1 MVHAVRLQPGVHELA
16 LHVLG
21 ELTERLA
28 TPEGDAFGFDQ
39 LAQLGDQLTQEATSV
54 DVGDMP
60 ANFCGQILWLSAMLS
75 DEDVEGIGFLD
86 RRDGLALVV
95 LDKLE
100 LEDGGLVELADK
112 RGDGFF
118 PCQPRSARAPLAHDY
133 LEGGGS
139 EWPDDDGLD
148 NAVFCDARGEFFE
161 RILAEGT
168 NRLADC
174 VIPSFTNPN
183 NMSIVTGTP
192 PNVHGIAANFFHD
205 RDSGEDVMTNTPKF
219 LWVDT
224 IFKAV
229 FDAGGK
235 VAVVTAKDKLTPLL
249 RHGLDFSTGRAICFS
264 SEKSDQAT
272 KADNGIERA
281 NRYVGLP
288 VPEVYSADLSEFI
301 FAAGVKLIEE
311 ERADLMYLS
320 TTDYVQHK
328 NAPGSGGAND
338 FYAMMDGYFHKLD
351 ALGAVLVL
359 TADHGMNAKHNDAGD
374 PDAIYLQDF
383 IDEWD
388 LGGQNG
394 DGTARVVL
402 TITDPYVVHHGAL
415 GSFCTIY
422 LSDGADADNIA
433 GRLRDLDGI
442 LTVYGNAEGCKE
454 FELPPERMGDL
465 IVISEKHKVL
475 GSSVEHHDL
484 SGLDVPLR
492 SHGGVTEQRVP
503 LILNRPTPDL
513 PAARRLRNFDAFDVA
528 LNYAR

>member
-1 MVHAVRLQPGVHELA
+1 M
-16 LHVLG
+16 
-21 ELTERLA
+21 TD
-28 TPEGDAFGFDQ
+28 TPETVTVNGRDYAWPKQPVVVVCIDGSEPDYIERAVADGAMPF
-39 LAQLGDQLTQEATSV
+39 LSEALKT
-54 DVGDMP
+54 G
-60 ANFCGQILWLSAMLS
+60 S
-75 DEDVEGIGFLD
+75 DL
-86 RRDGLALVV
+86 
-95 LDKLE
+95 
-100 LEDGGLVELADK
+100 
-112 RGDGFF
+112 RGD
-118 PCQPRSARAPLAHDY
+118 
-133 LEGGGS
+133 
-139 EWPDDDGLD
+139 
-148 NAVFCDARGEFFE
+148 
-161 RILAEGT
+161 
-168 NRLADC
+168 C
-174 VIPSFTNPN
+174 VVPSFTNPN
-183 NMSIVTGTP
+183 NISIVTGVP
-192 PNVHGIAANFFHD
+192 PSVHGIGANFFFD
-205 RDSGEDVMTNTPKF
+205 RDSGEDVMMGNPKF
-219 LWVDT
+219 MRAGT
-224 IFKAV
+224 IYKA
-229 FDAGGK
+229 FFGAGAK

-272 KADNGIERA
+272 KADNGIEHA

-359 TADHGMNAKHNDAGD
+359 TADHGMNAKHTAEGD
-374 PDAIYLQDF
+374 PDVIYLQDVL
-383 IDEWD
+383 DGWRNE
-388 LGGQNG
+388 GAAE
-394 DGTARVVL
+394 GTARVVL

-422 LSDGADADNIA
+422 LSDGADADDIA

-513 PAARRLRNFDAFDVA
+513 DPGRRLRNFDAFDLG
-528 LNYAR
+528 LNFAR

>member
-1 MVHAVRLQPGVHELA
+1 M
-16 LHVLG
+16 
-21 ELTERLA
+21 TD
-28 TPEGDAFGFDQ
+28 TPETVTVNGRDYAWPKQPVVVVCIDGSEPDYIERAVADGAMPF
-39 LAQLGDQLTQEATSV
+39 LSEALKT
-54 DVGDMP
+54 G
-60 ANFCGQILWLSAMLS
+60 S
-75 DEDVEGIGFLD
+75 DL
-86 RRDGLALVV
+86 
-95 LDKLE
+95 
-100 LEDGGLVELADK
+100 
-112 RGDGFF
+112 RGD
-118 PCQPRSARAPLAHDY
+118 
-133 LEGGGS
+133 
-139 EWPDDDGLD
+139 
-148 NAVFCDARGEFFE
+148 
-161 RILAEGT
+161 
-168 NRLADC
+168 C
-174 VIPSFTNPN
+174 VVPSFTNPN
-183 NMSIVTGTP
+183 NISIVTGVP
-192 PNVHGIAANFFHD
+192 PSVHGIGANFFFD
-205 RDSGEDVMTNTPKF
+205 RDSGEDVMMGNPKF
-219 LWVDT
+219 MRAGT
-224 IFKAV
+224 IYKAF
-229 FDAGGK
+229 FDAGAK
-235 VAVVTAKDKLTPLL
+235 VAIVTAKDKLTPLL

-281 NRYVGLP
+281 DRYVGLP

-359 TADHGMNAKHNDAGD
+359 TADHGMNAKHTAEGD
-374 PDAIYLQDF
+374 PDVIYLQDV
-383 IDEWD
+383 
-388 LGGQNG
+388 L
-394 DGTARVVL
+394 DGWRNEGTAEGAARVVL

-422 LSDGADADNIA
+422 LSDGADADDIA
-433 GRLRDLDGI
+433 SRLRDLDGI

-513 PAARRLRNFDAFDVA
+513 DPGRRLRNFDAFDLG
-528 LNYAR
+528 LNFAR

>member
-1 MVHAVRLQPGVHELA
+1 MPFLSEA
-16 LHVLG
+16 LKTG
-21 ELTERLA
+21 
-28 TPEGDAFGFDQ
+28 
-39 LAQLGDQLTQEATSV
+39 
-54 DVGDMP
+54 
-60 ANFCGQILWLSAMLS
+60 S
-75 DEDVEGIGFLD
+75 DL
-86 RRDGLALVV
+86 
-95 LDKLE
+95 
-100 LEDGGLVELADK
+100 
-112 RGDGFF
+112 RGD
-118 PCQPRSARAPLAHDY
+118 
-133 LEGGGS
+133 
-139 EWPDDDGLD
+139 
-148 NAVFCDARGEFFE
+148 
-161 RILAEGT
+161 
-168 NRLADC
+168 C
-174 VIPSFTNPN
+174 VVPSFTNPN
-183 NMSIVTGTP
+183 NISIVTGVP
-192 PNVHGIAANFFHD
+192 PSVHGIGANFFFD
-205 RDSGEDVMTNTPKF
+205 RDSGEDVMMGNPKF
-219 LWVDT
+219 MRAGT
-224 IFKAV
+224 IYKAF
-229 FDAGGK
+229 FDAGAK

-351 ALGAVLVL
+351 ALGTVLVL
-359 TADHGMNAKHNDAGD
+359 TADHGMNAKHTAEGD
-374 PDAIYLQDF
+374 PDVIYLQDVL
-383 IDEWD
+383 DGWRNE
-388 LGGQNG
+388 GAAE
-394 DGTARVVL
+394 GTARVVL

-422 LSDGADADNIA
+422 LSDGADADDIA

-513 PAARRLRNFDAFDVA
+513 DPGRRLRNFDAFDLG
-528 LNYAR
+528 LNFAR

>member
-1 MVHAVRLQPGVHELA
+1 MTDTSETVTVNGRDYAWPKQPVVVVCIDGSEPDYIERAVADGAMPFLSEA
-16 LHVLG
+16 LKTG
-21 ELTERLA
+21 
-28 TPEGDAFGFDQ
+28 
-39 LAQLGDQLTQEATSV
+39 
-54 DVGDMP
+54 
-60 ANFCGQILWLSAMLS
+60 S
-75 DEDVEGIGFLD
+75 DL
-86 RRDGLALVV
+86 
-95 LDKLE
+95 
-100 LEDGGLVELADK
+100 
-112 RGDGFF
+112 RGD
-118 PCQPRSARAPLAHDY
+118 
-133 LEGGGS
+133 
-139 EWPDDDGLD
+139 
-148 NAVFCDARGEFFE
+148 
-161 RILAEGT
+161 
-168 NRLADC
+168 C
-174 VIPSFTNPN
+174 VVPSFTNPN
-183 NMSIVTGTP
+183 NISIVTGVP
-192 PNVHGIAANFFHD
+192 PAVHGIGANFFFD
-205 RDSGEDVMTNTPKF
+205 RDSGEDVMMGNPKF
-219 LWVDT
+219 MRAGT
-224 IFKAV
+224 IYKAF
-229 FDAGGK
+229 FDAGAK
-235 VAVVTAKDKLTPLL
+235 VAIVTAKDKLTPLL

-359 TADHGMNAKHNDAGD
+359 TADHGMNAKHTAEGD
-374 PDAIYLQDF
+374 PDVIYLQDVL
-383 IDEWD
+383 DGWRNE
-388 LGGQNG
+388 GAAE
-394 DGTARVVL
+394 GTARVVL

-422 LSDGADADNIA
+422 LSDGADADDIA

-513 PAARRLRNFDAFDVA
+513 DPGRRLRNFDAFDLG
-528 LNYAR
+528 LNFAR

>member
-1 MVHAVRLQPGVHELA
+1 MID
-16 LHVLG
+16 
-21 ELTERLA
+21 
-28 TPEGDAFGFDQ
+28 TPETVTVNSREYAWPKQPVVVVCIDGSEPDYIERAVADGAMPF
-39 LAQLGDQLTQEATSV
+39 LSEALKT
-54 DVGDMP
+54 G
-60 ANFCGQILWLSAMLS
+60 S
-75 DEDVEGIGFLD
+75 DL
-86 RRDGLALVV
+86 
-95 LDKLE
+95 
-100 LEDGGLVELADK
+100 
-112 RGDGFF
+112 RGD
-118 PCQPRSARAPLAHDY
+118 
-133 LEGGGS
+133 
-139 EWPDDDGLD
+139 
-148 NAVFCDARGEFFE
+148 
-161 RILAEGT
+161 
-168 NRLADC
+168 C
-174 VIPSFTNPN
+174 VVPSFTNPN
-183 NMSIVTGTP
+183 NISIVTGVP
-192 PNVHGIAANFFHD
+192 PSVHGIGANFFFD
-205 RDSGEDVMTNTPKF
+205 RDSGEDVMMGNPKF
-219 LWVDT
+219 MRAGT
-224 IFKAV
+224 IYKAF
-229 FDAGGK
+229 FDAGAK

-272 KADNGIERA
+272 VADNGIERA

-328 NAPGSGGAND
+328 NAPGSDGAND

-359 TADHGMNAKHNDAGD
+359 TADHGMNAKHTAEGD
-374 PDAIYLQDF
+374 PDVIYLQDVL
-383 IDEWD
+383 DGWRNE
-388 LGGQNG
+388 GTTE
-394 DGTARVVL
+394 GTARVVL

-422 LSDGADADNIA
+422 LSDGADADDIA

-513 PAARRLRNFDAFDVA
+513 DPGRRLRNFDAFDLG
-528 LNYAR
+528 LNFAR

>member
-1 MVHAVRLQPGVHELA
+1 M
-16 LHVLG
+16 
-21 ELTERLA
+21 TD
-28 TPEGDAFGFDQ
+28 TPETVTVNGRDYAWPKQPVVVVCIDGSEPDYIER
-39 LAQLGDQLTQEATSV
+39 AVADGA
-54 DVGDMP
+54 MP
-60 ANFCGQILWLSAMLS
+60 FLSETLKTGS
-75 DEDVEGIGFLD
+75 DL
-86 RRDGLALVV
+86 
-95 LDKLE
+95 
-100 LEDGGLVELADK
+100 
-112 RGDGFF
+112 RGD
-118 PCQPRSARAPLAHDY
+118 
-133 LEGGGS
+133 
-139 EWPDDDGLD
+139 
-148 NAVFCDARGEFFE
+148 
-161 RILAEGT
+161 
-168 NRLADC
+168 C
-174 VIPSFTNPN
+174 VVPSFTNPN
-183 NMSIVTGTP
+183 NISIVTGVP
-192 PNVHGIAANFFHD
+192 PSVHGIGANFFFD
-205 RDSGEDVMTNTPKF
+205 RDSGEDVMMGNPKF
-219 LWVDT
+219 MRAGT
-224 IFKAV
+224 IYKAF
-229 FDAGGK
+229 FDAGAK
-235 VAVVTAKDKLTPLL
+235 VAIVTAKDKLTPLL

-272 KADNGIERA
+272 VADNGIERA

-351 ALGAVLVL
+351 ALGVVLVL
-359 TADHGMNAKHNDAGD
+359 TADHGMNAKHTAEGD
-374 PDAIYLQDF
+374 PDVIYLQDVL
-383 IDEWD
+383 DGWRNE
-388 LGGQNG
+388 GTTE
-394 DGTARVVL
+394 GTARVVL

-422 LSDGADADNIA
+422 LSDGADADDIA
-433 GRLRDLDGI
+433 SRLRDLDGI
-442 LTVYGNAEGCKE
+442 LTVYSNAEGCKE

-513 PAARRLRNFDAFDVA
+513 DPGRRLRNFDAFDLG
-528 LNYAR
+528 LNFAR

>member
-1 MVHAVRLQPGVHELA
+1 M
-16 LHVLG
+16 
-21 ELTERLA
+21 TD
-28 TPEGDAFGFDQ
+28 TPETVTVNGRDYAWPGQPVVVVCIDGSEPDYIEQAVADGAMPF
-39 LAQLGDQLTQEATSV
+39 LSEALKT
-54 DVGDMP
+54 G
-60 ANFCGQILWLSAMLS
+60 S
-75 DEDVEGIGFLD
+75 DL
-86 RRDGLALVV
+86 
-95 LDKLE
+95 
-100 LEDGGLVELADK
+100 
-112 RGDGFF
+112 RGD
-118 PCQPRSARAPLAHDY
+118 
-133 LEGGGS
+133 
-139 EWPDDDGLD
+139 
-148 NAVFCDARGEFFE
+148 
-161 RILAEGT
+161 
-168 NRLADC
+168 C
-174 VIPSFTNPN
+174 VVPSFTNPN
-183 NMSIVTGTP
+183 NISIVTGVP
-192 PNVHGIAANFFHD
+192 PAVHGIGANFFFD
-205 RDSGEDVMTNTPKF
+205 RDSGEDVMMGNPKF
-219 LWVDT
+219 MRAGT
-224 IFKAV
+224 IYKAF
-229 FDAGGK
+229 FDAGAK
-235 VAVVTAKDKLTPLL
+235 VAVVTAKDKLTLLL

-359 TADHGMNAKHNDAGD
+359 TADHGMNAKHTAEGD
-374 PDAIYLQDF
+374 PDVIYLQDVL
-383 IDEWD
+383 DGWRNE
-388 LGGQNG
+388 GAAE
-394 DGTARVVL
+394 GTARVVL

-422 LSDGADADNIA
+422 LSDGADADDIA

-513 PAARRLRNFDAFDVA
+513 DPGRRLRNFDAFDLG
-528 LNYAR
+528 LNFAR

>member
-1 MVHAVRLQPGVHELA
+1 M
-16 LHVLG
+16 
-21 ELTERLA
+21 TD
-28 TPEGDAFGFDQ
+28 TPETVTVNGRDYAWPKQPVVVVCIDGSEPDYIERAVADGAMPF
-39 LAQLGDQLTQEATSV
+39 LSEALKT
-54 DVGDMP
+54 G
-60 ANFCGQILWLSAMLS
+60 S
-75 DEDVEGIGFLD
+75 DL
-86 RRDGLALVV
+86 
-95 LDKLE
+95 
-100 LEDGGLVELADK
+100 
-112 RGDGFF
+112 RGD
-118 PCQPRSARAPLAHDY
+118 
-133 LEGGGS
+133 
-139 EWPDDDGLD
+139 
-148 NAVFCDARGEFFE
+148 
-161 RILAEGT
+161 
-168 NRLADC
+168 C
-174 VIPSFTNPN
+174 VVPSFTNPN
-183 NMSIVTGTP
+183 NISIVTGVP
-192 PNVHGIAANFFHD
+192 PSVHGIGANFFFD
-205 RDSGEDVMTNTPKF
+205 RDSGEDVMMGNPKF
-219 LWVDT
+219 MRAGT
-224 IFKAV
+224 IYKAF
-229 FDAGGK
+229 FDAGAK
-235 VAVVTAKDKLTPLL
+235 VAIVTAKDKLTPLL

-272 KADNGIERA
+272 VADNGIERA

-351 ALGAVLVL
+351 ALGVVLVL
-359 TADHGMNAKHNDAGD
+359 TADHGMNAKHTAEGD
-374 PDAIYLQDF
+374 PDVIYLQDVL
-383 IDEWD
+383 DGWRNE
-388 LGGQNG
+388 GTTE
-394 DGTARVVL
+394 GTARVVL

-422 LSDGADADNIA
+422 LSDGADADDIA
-433 GRLRDLDGI
+433 SRLRDLDGI

-465 IVISEKHKVL
+465 IVNSEKHKVL

-513 PAARRLRNFDAFDVA
+513 DPGRRLRNFDAFDLG
-528 LNYAR
+528 LNFAR

>member
-1 MVHAVRLQPGVHELA
+1 M
-16 LHVLG
+16 
-21 ELTERLA
+21 TD
-28 TPEGDAFGFDQ
+28 TPETVTVNGRDYAWPKQPAVVVCIDGSEPDYIERAVADGAMPF
-39 LAQLGDQLTQEATSV
+39 LSEALKT
-54 DVGDMP
+54 G
-60 ANFCGQILWLSAMLS
+60 S
-75 DEDVEGIGFLD
+75 DL
-86 RRDGLALVV
+86 
-95 LDKLE
+95 
-100 LEDGGLVELADK
+100 
-112 RGDGFF
+112 RGD
-118 PCQPRSARAPLAHDY
+118 
-133 LEGGGS
+133 
-139 EWPDDDGLD
+139 
-148 NAVFCDARGEFFE
+148 
-161 RILAEGT
+161 
-168 NRLADC
+168 C
-174 VIPSFTNPN
+174 VVPSFTNPN
-183 NMSIVTGTP
+183 NISIVTGVP
-192 PNVHGIAANFFHD
+192 PSVHGIGANFFFD
-205 RDSGEDVMTNTPKF
+205 RDSGEDVMMGNPKF
-219 LWVDT
+219 MRAGT
-224 IFKAV
+224 IYKAF
-229 FDAGGK
+229 FDAGAK

-359 TADHGMNAKHNDAGD
+359 TADHGMNAKHTAEGD
-374 PDAIYLQDF
+374 PDVIYLQDVL
-383 IDEWD
+383 DGWRNE
-388 LGGQNG
+388 GAAE
-394 DGTARVVL
+394 GTARVVL

-422 LSDGADADNIA
+422 LSDGADADDIA

-513 PAARRLRNFDAFDVA
+513 DPGRRLRNFDAFDLG
-528 LNYAR
+528 LNFAR

>member
-1 MVHAVRLQPGVHELA
+1 M
-16 LHVLG
+16 
-21 ELTERLA
+21 TD
-28 TPEGDAFGFDQ
+28 TPETVTVNGRDYAWPKQPVVVVCIDGSEPDYIERAVADGAMPF
-39 LAQLGDQLTQEATSV
+39 LSEALKT
-54 DVGDMP
+54 G
-60 ANFCGQILWLSAMLS
+60 S
-75 DEDVEGIGFLD
+75 DL
-86 RRDGLALVV
+86 
-95 LDKLE
+95 
-100 LEDGGLVELADK
+100 
-112 RGDGFF
+112 RGD
-118 PCQPRSARAPLAHDY
+118 
-133 LEGGGS
+133 
-139 EWPDDDGLD
+139 
-148 NAVFCDARGEFFE
+148 
-161 RILAEGT
+161 
-168 NRLADC
+168 C
-174 VIPSFTNPN
+174 VVPSFTNPN
-183 NMSIVTGTP
+183 NISIVTGVP
-192 PNVHGIAANFFHD
+192 PSVHGIGANFFFD
-205 RDSGEDVMTNTPKF
+205 RDSGEDVMMGNPKF
-219 LWVDT
+219 MRAGT
-224 IFKAV
+224 IYKAF
-229 FDAGGK
+229 FDAGAK

-359 TADHGMNAKHNDAGD
+359 TADHGMNAKHTAEGD
-374 PDAIYLQDF
+374 PDVIFLQDVL
-383 IDEWD
+383 DGWRNE
-388 LGGQNG
+388 GAAE
-394 DGTARVVL
+394 GTARVVL

-422 LSDGADADNIA
+422 LSDGADADDIA

-513 PAARRLRNFDAFDVA
+513 DPGRRLRNFDAFDLG
-528 LNYAR
+528 LNFAR

>member
-1 MVHAVRLQPGVHELA
+1 M
-16 LHVLG
+16 
-21 ELTERLA
+21 TD
-28 TPEGDAFGFDQ
+28 TPETVTVNGRDYAWPGEPVVVVCIDGSEPDYIERAVADGAMPF
-39 LAQLGDQLTQEATSV
+39 LSEALKT
-54 DVGDMP
+54 G
-60 ANFCGQILWLSAMLS
+60 S
-75 DEDVEGIGFLD
+75 DL
-86 RRDGLALVV
+86 
-95 LDKLE
+95 
-100 LEDGGLVELADK
+100 
-112 RGDGFF
+112 RGD
-118 PCQPRSARAPLAHDY
+118 
-133 LEGGGS
+133 
-139 EWPDDDGLD
+139 
-148 NAVFCDARGEFFE
+148 
-161 RILAEGT
+161 
-168 NRLADC
+168 C
-174 VIPSFTNPN
+174 VVPSFTNPN
-183 NMSIVTGTP
+183 NISIVTGVP
-192 PNVHGIAANFFHD
+192 PSVHGIGANFFFD
-205 RDSGEDVMTNTPKF
+205 RDSGEDVMMGNPKF
-219 LWVDT
+219 MRAGT
-224 IFKAV
+224 IYKAF
-229 FDAGGK
+229 FDAGAK

-359 TADHGMNAKHNDAGD
+359 TADHGMNAKHTAEGD
-374 PDAIYLQDF
+374 PDVIYLQDV
-383 IDEWD
+383 
-388 LGGQNG
+388 L
-394 DGTARVVL
+394 DGWRNEGTAEGAARVVL

-422 LSDGADADNIA
+422 LSDGADADDIA

-513 PAARRLRNFDAFDVA
+513 DPGRRLRNFDAFDLG
-528 LNYAR
+528 LNFAR

>member
-1 MVHAVRLQPGVHELA
+1 M
-16 LHVLG
+16 
-21 ELTERLA
+21 TD
-28 TPEGDAFGFDQ
+28 TPETVTVNG
-39 LAQLGDQLTQEATSV
+39 
-54 DVGDMP
+54 
-60 ANFCGQILWLSAMLS
+60 
-75 DEDVEGIGFLD
+75 
-86 RRDGLALVV
+86 RDYAWPKQPVV
-95 LDKLE
+95 LVCI
-100 LEDGGLVELADK
+100 DGSEPDYIERAVADGAMPFLSEALK
-112 RGDGFF
+112 TGSDLRGD
-118 PCQPRSARAPLAHDY
+118 
-133 LEGGGS
+133 
-139 EWPDDDGLD
+139 
-148 NAVFCDARGEFFE
+148 
-161 RILAEGT
+161 
-168 NRLADC
+168 C
-174 VIPSFTNPN
+174 VVPSFTNPN
-183 NMSIVTGTP
+183 NISIVTGVP
-192 PNVHGIAANFFHD
+192 PSVHGIGANFFFD
-205 RDSGEDVMTNTPKF
+205 RDSGEDVMMGNPKF
-219 LWVDT
+219 MRVGT
-224 IFKAV
+224 IYKAF
-229 FDAGGK
+229 FDAGAK
-235 VAVVTAKDKLTPLL
+235 VAIVTAKDKLTPLL

-359 TADHGMNAKHNDAGD
+359 TADHGMNAKHTAEGD
-374 PDAIYLQDF
+374 PDVIYLQDVL
-383 IDEWD
+383 DGWRNE
-388 LGGQNG
+388 GAAE
-394 DGTARVVL
+394 GTARVVL

-422 LSDGADADNIA
+422 LSDGADADDIA

-513 PAARRLRNFDAFDVA
+513 DPGRRLRNFDAFDLG
-528 LNYAR
+528 LNFAR

>member
-1 MVHAVRLQPGVHELA
+1 M
-16 LHVLG
+16 
-21 ELTERLA
+21 TD
-28 TPEGDAFGFDQ
+28 TPETVTVNGRDYAWPKQPVVVVCIDGSEPDYIER
-39 LAQLGDQLTQEATSV
+39 AVADGA
-54 DVGDMP
+54 MP
-60 ANFCGQILWLSAMLS
+60 FLSEVLKTGS
-75 DEDVEGIGFLD
+75 DL
-86 RRDGLALVV
+86 
-95 LDKLE
+95 
-100 LEDGGLVELADK
+100 
-112 RGDGFF
+112 RGD
-118 PCQPRSARAPLAHDY
+118 
-133 LEGGGS
+133 
-139 EWPDDDGLD
+139 
-148 NAVFCDARGEFFE
+148 
-161 RILAEGT
+161 
-168 NRLADC
+168 C
-174 VIPSFTNPN
+174 VVPSFTNPN
-183 NMSIVTGTP
+183 NISIVTGVP
-192 PNVHGIAANFFHD
+192 PSVHGIGANFFFD
-205 RDSGEDVMTNTPKF
+205 RDSGEDVMMGNPKF
-219 LWVDT
+219 MRAGT
-224 IFKAV
+224 IYKAF
-229 FDAGGK
+229 FDAGAK
-235 VAVVTAKDKLTPLL
+235 VAIITAKDKLTPLL

-272 KADNGIERA
+272 KADNGIDYA

-351 ALGAVLVL
+351 ALGVVLVL
-359 TADHGMNAKHNDAGD
+359 TADHGMNAKHTAEGD
-374 PDAIYLQDF
+374 PDVIYLQDVL
-383 IDEWD
+383 DGWRNE
-388 LGGQNG
+388 GTTE
-394 DGTARVVL
+394 GTARVVL

-422 LSDGADADNIA
+422 LSDGADADDIA
-433 GRLRDLDGI
+433 SRLRDLDGI

-465 IVISEKHKVL
+465 IVNSEKHKVL

-513 PAARRLRNFDAFDVA
+513 DPGRRLRNFDAFDLG
-528 LNYAR
+528 LNFAR

>member
-1 MVHAVRLQPGVHELA
+1 M
-16 LHVLG
+16 
-21 ELTERLA
+21 TD
-28 TPEGDAFGFDQ
+28 TPETVTVNGRDYAWPKQPVVVVCIDGSEPDYIERAVADGAMPF
-39 LAQLGDQLTQEATSV
+39 LSEALKT
-54 DVGDMP
+54 G
-60 ANFCGQILWLSAMLS
+60 S
-75 DEDVEGIGFLD
+75 DL
-86 RRDGLALVV
+86 
-95 LDKLE
+95 
-100 LEDGGLVELADK
+100 
-112 RGDGFF
+112 RGD
-118 PCQPRSARAPLAHDY
+118 
-133 LEGGGS
+133 
-139 EWPDDDGLD
+139 
-148 NAVFCDARGEFFE
+148 
-161 RILAEGT
+161 
-168 NRLADC
+168 C
-174 VIPSFTNPN
+174 VVPSFTNPN
-183 NMSIVTGTP
+183 NISIVTGVP
-192 PNVHGIAANFFHD
+192 PSVHGIGANFFFD
-205 RDSGEDVMTNTPKF
+205 RDSGEDVMMGNPKF
-219 LWVDT
+219 MRAGT
-224 IFKAV
+224 IYKAF
-229 FDAGGK
+229 FDAGAK

-351 ALGAVLVL
+351 ALGTVLVL
-359 TADHGMNAKHNDAGD
+359 TADHGMNAKHTAEGD
-374 PDAIYLQDF
+374 PDVIYLQDVL
-383 IDEWD
+383 DGWRNE
-388 LGGQNG
+388 GAAE
-394 DGTARVVL
+394 GTARVVL

-422 LSDGADADNIA
+422 LSDGADADDIA

-513 PAARRLRNFDAFDVA
+513 DPGRRLRNFDAFDLG
-528 LNYAR
+528 LNFAR

>member
-1 MVHAVRLQPGVHELA
+1 MID
-16 LHVLG
+16 
-21 ELTERLA
+21 
-28 TPEGDAFGFDQ
+28 TPETVTVNSREYAWPKQPVVVVCIDGSEPDYIERAVADGAMPF
-39 LAQLGDQLTQEATSV
+39 LSEALKT
-54 DVGDMP
+54 G
-60 ANFCGQILWLSAMLS
+60 S
-75 DEDVEGIGFLD
+75 DL
-86 RRDGLALVV
+86 
-95 LDKLE
+95 
-100 LEDGGLVELADK
+100 
-112 RGDGFF
+112 RGD
-118 PCQPRSARAPLAHDY
+118 
-133 LEGGGS
+133 
-139 EWPDDDGLD
+139 
-148 NAVFCDARGEFFE
+148 
-161 RILAEGT
+161 
-168 NRLADC
+168 C
-174 VIPSFTNPN
+174 VVPSFTNPN
-183 NMSIVTGTP
+183 NISIVTGVP
-192 PNVHGIAANFFHD
+192 PSVHGIGANFFFD
-205 RDSGEDVMTNTPKF
+205 RDSGEDVMMGNPKF
-219 LWVDT
+219 MRAGT
-224 IFKAV
+224 IYKAF
-229 FDAGGK
+229 FDAGAK
-235 VAVVTAKDKLTPLL
+235 VTVVTAKDKLTPLL

-272 KADNGIERA
+272 KADNGIDYV

-359 TADHGMNAKHNDAGD
+359 TADHGMNAKHTAEGD
-374 PDAIYLQDF
+374 PDVIYLQDVL
-383 IDEWD
+383 DGWRNE
-388 LGGQNG
+388 GTTE
-394 DGTARVVL
+394 GTARVVL

-422 LSDGADADNIA
+422 LSDGADADDIA
-433 GRLRDLDGI
+433 SRLRDLDGI

-465 IVISEKHKVL
+465 IVNSEKHKVL

-513 PAARRLRNFDAFDVA
+513 DPGRRLRNFDAFDLG
-528 LNYAR
+528 LNFAR

>member
-1 MVHAVRLQPGVHELA
+1 M
-16 LHVLG
+16 
-21 ELTERLA
+21 TD
-28 TPEGDAFGFDQ
+28 TPETVTVNGRDYAWPKQPVVVVCIDGSEPDYIERAVADGAMPF
-39 LAQLGDQLTQEATSV
+39 LSEALKT
-54 DVGDMP
+54 G
-60 ANFCGQILWLSAMLS
+60 S
-75 DEDVEGIGFLD
+75 DL
-86 RRDGLALVV
+86 
-95 LDKLE
+95 
-100 LEDGGLVELADK
+100 
-112 RGDGFF
+112 RGD
-118 PCQPRSARAPLAHDY
+118 
-133 LEGGGS
+133 
-139 EWPDDDGLD
+139 
-148 NAVFCDARGEFFE
+148 
-161 RILAEGT
+161 
-168 NRLADC
+168 C
-174 VIPSFTNPN
+174 VVPSFTNPN
-183 NMSIVTGTP
+183 NISIVTGVP
-192 PNVHGIAANFFHD
+192 PSVHGIGANFFFD
-205 RDSGEDVMTNTPKF
+205 RDSGEDVMMGNPKF
-219 LWVDT
+219 MRAGT
-224 IFKAV
+224 IYKAF
-229 FDAGGK
+229 FDAGAK
-235 VAVVTAKDKLTPLL
+235 VAIVTAKDKLTPLL

-359 TADHGMNAKHNDAGD
+359 TADHGMNAKHTAEGD
-374 PDAIYLQDF
+374 PDVIYLQDVL
-383 IDEWD
+383 DGWRNE
-388 LGGQNG
+388 GAAE
-394 DGTARVVL
+394 GTARVVL

-422 LSDGADADNIA
+422 LSDGADADDIA

-484 SGLDVPLR
+484 SGLNVPLR

-513 PAARRLRNFDAFDVA
+513 DPGRRLRNFDAFDLG
-528 LNYAR
+528 LNFAR

>member
-1 MVHAVRLQPGVHELA
+1 M
-16 LHVLG
+16 
-21 ELTERLA
+21 TD
-28 TPEGDAFGFDQ
+28 TPETVTVNGRDYAWPKQPMVVVCIDGSEPDYIERAVADGAMPF
-39 LAQLGDQLTQEATSV
+39 LSEALKT
-54 DVGDMP
+54 G
-60 ANFCGQILWLSAMLS
+60 S
-75 DEDVEGIGFLD
+75 DL
-86 RRDGLALVV
+86 
-95 LDKLE
+95 
-100 LEDGGLVELADK
+100 
-112 RGDGFF
+112 RGD
-118 PCQPRSARAPLAHDY
+118 
-133 LEGGGS
+133 
-139 EWPDDDGLD
+139 
-148 NAVFCDARGEFFE
+148 
-161 RILAEGT
+161 
-168 NRLADC
+168 C
-174 VIPSFTNPN
+174 VVPSFTNPN
-183 NMSIVTGTP
+183 NISIVTGVP
-192 PNVHGIAANFFHD
+192 PSVHGIGANFFFD
-205 RDSGEDVMTNTPKF
+205 RDSGEDVMMGNPKF
-219 LWVDT
+219 MRAGT
-224 IFKAV
+224 IYKAF
-229 FDAGGK
+229 FDAGAK

-359 TADHGMNAKHNDAGD
+359 TADHGMNAKHTAEGD
-374 PDAIYLQDF
+374 PDVIYLQDVL
-383 IDEWD
+383 DGWRNE
-388 LGGQNG
+388 GTAE
-394 DGTARVVL
+394 GTARVVL

-422 LSDGADADNIA
+422 LSDGADADDIA

-513 PAARRLRNFDAFDVA
+513 DPGRRLRNFDAFDLG
-528 LNYAR
+528 LNFAR

>member
-1 MVHAVRLQPGVHELA
+1 MPFLSEA
-16 LHVLG
+16 LKTG
-21 ELTERLA
+21 
-28 TPEGDAFGFDQ
+28 
-39 LAQLGDQLTQEATSV
+39 
-54 DVGDMP
+54 
-60 ANFCGQILWLSAMLS
+60 S
-75 DEDVEGIGFLD
+75 DL
-86 RRDGLALVV
+86 
-95 LDKLE
+95 
-100 LEDGGLVELADK
+100 
-112 RGDGFF
+112 RGD
-118 PCQPRSARAPLAHDY
+118 
-133 LEGGGS
+133 
-139 EWPDDDGLD
+139 
-148 NAVFCDARGEFFE
+148 
-161 RILAEGT
+161 
-168 NRLADC
+168 C
-174 VIPSFTNPN
+174 VVPSFTNPN
-183 NMSIVTGTP
+183 NISIVTGVP
-192 PNVHGIAANFFHD
+192 PAVHGIGANFFFD
-205 RDSGEDVMTNTPKF
+205 RDSGEDVMMGNPKF
-219 LWVDT
+219 MRAGT
-224 IFKAV
+224 IYKAF
-229 FDAGGK
+229 FDAGAK

-359 TADHGMNAKHNDAGD
+359 TADHGMNAKHTAEGD
-374 PDAIYLQDF
+374 PDVIYLQDVL
-383 IDEWD
+383 DGWRNE
-388 LGGQNG
+388 GAAE
-394 DGTARVVL
+394 GTARVVL

-422 LSDGADADNIA
+422 LSDGADADDIA

-513 PAARRLRNFDAFDVA
+513 DPGRRMRNFDAFDLG
-528 LNYAR
+528 LNFAR

>member
-1 MVHAVRLQPGVHELA
+1 MID
-16 LHVLG
+16 
-21 ELTERLA
+21 
-28 TPEGDAFGFDQ
+28 TPETVTVNSREYAWPKQPVVVVCIDGSEPDYIERAVADGAMPF
-39 LAQLGDQLTQEATSV
+39 LSEALKT
-54 DVGDMP
+54 G
-60 ANFCGQILWLSAMLS
+60 S
-75 DEDVEGIGFLD
+75 DL
-86 RRDGLALVV
+86 
-95 LDKLE
+95 
-100 LEDGGLVELADK
+100 
-112 RGDGFF
+112 RGD
-118 PCQPRSARAPLAHDY
+118 
-133 LEGGGS
+133 
-139 EWPDDDGLD
+139 
-148 NAVFCDARGEFFE
+148 
-161 RILAEGT
+161 
-168 NRLADC
+168 C
-174 VIPSFTNPN
+174 VVPSFTNPN
-183 NMSIVTGTP
+183 NISIVTGVP
-192 PNVHGIAANFFHD
+192 PSVHGIGANFFFD
-205 RDSGEDVMTNTPKF
+205 RDSGEDVMMGNPKF
-219 LWVDT
+219 MRAGT
-224 IFKAV
+224 IYKAF
-229 FDAGGK
+229 FDAGAK
-235 VAVVTAKDKLTPLL
+235 VAIVTAKDKLTPLL

-272 KADNGIERA
+272 KADNGIDYA

-359 TADHGMNAKHNDAGD
+359 TADHGMNAKHTAEGD
-374 PDAIYLQDF
+374 PDVIYLQDV
-383 IDEWD
+383 
-388 LGGQNG
+388 L
-394 DGTARVVL
+394 DGWRNEGTAEGAARVVL

-422 LSDGADADNIA
+422 LSDGADADDIA
-433 GRLRDLDGI
+433 SRLRDLDGI

-513 PAARRLRNFDAFDVA
+513 DPGRRLRNFDAFDLG
-528 LNYAR
+528 LNFAR

>member
-1 MVHAVRLQPGVHELA
+1 M
-16 LHVLG
+16 
-21 ELTERLA
+21 TD
-28 TPEGDAFGFDQ
+28 TPETVTVNGRDYAWPKQPVVVVCIDGSEPDYIERAVADGAMPF
-39 LAQLGDQLTQEATSV
+39 LSEALKT
-54 DVGDMP
+54 G
-60 ANFCGQILWLSAMLS
+60 S
-75 DEDVEGIGFLD
+75 DL
-86 RRDGLALVV
+86 
-95 LDKLE
+95 
-100 LEDGGLVELADK
+100 
-112 RGDGFF
+112 RGD
-118 PCQPRSARAPLAHDY
+118 
-133 LEGGGS
+133 
-139 EWPDDDGLD
+139 
-148 NAVFCDARGEFFE
+148 
-161 RILAEGT
+161 
-168 NRLADC
+168 C
-174 VIPSFTNPN
+174 VVPSFTNPN
-183 NMSIVTGTP
+183 NISIVTGVP
-192 PNVHGIAANFFHD
+192 PAVHGIGANFFFD
-205 RDSGEDVMTNTPKF
+205 RDSGEDVMMGNPKF
-219 LWVDT
+219 MRAGT
-224 IFKAV
+224 IYKAF
-229 FDAGGK
+229 FDAGAK

-281 NRYVGLP
+281 DRYVGLP

-359 TADHGMNAKHNDAGD
+359 TADHGMNAKHTAEGD
-374 PDAIYLQDF
+374 PDVIYLQDVL
-383 IDEWD
+383 DGWRNE
-388 LGGQNG
+388 GAAE
-394 DGTARVVL
+394 GTARVVL

-422 LSDGADADNIA
+422 LSDGADADDIA

-513 PAARRLRNFDAFDVA
+513 DPGRRLRNFDAFDLG
-528 LNYAR
+528 LNFAR

>member
-1 MVHAVRLQPGVHELA
+1 M
-16 LHVLG
+16 
-21 ELTERLA
+21 TD
-28 TPEGDAFGFDQ
+28 TPETVTVNGRDYAWPKQPVVVVCIDGSEPDYIER
-39 LAQLGDQLTQEATSV
+39 AVADGA
-54 DVGDMP
+54 MP
-60 ANFCGQILWLSAMLS
+60 FLSKALKTGS
-75 DEDVEGIGFLD
+75 DL
-86 RRDGLALVV
+86 
-95 LDKLE
+95 
-100 LEDGGLVELADK
+100 
-112 RGDGFF
+112 RGD
-118 PCQPRSARAPLAHDY
+118 
-133 LEGGGS
+133 
-139 EWPDDDGLD
+139 
-148 NAVFCDARGEFFE
+148 
-161 RILAEGT
+161 
-168 NRLADC
+168 C
-174 VIPSFTNPN
+174 VVPSFTNPN
-183 NMSIVTGTP
+183 NISIVTGVP
-192 PNVHGIAANFFHD
+192 PSVHGIGANFFFD
-205 RDSGEDVMTNTPKF
+205 RDSGEDVMMGNPKF
-219 LWVDT
+219 MRAGT
-224 IFKAV
+224 IYKAF
-229 FDAGGK
+229 FDAGAK

-272 KADNGIERA
+272 KADNGIDHA

-338 FYAMMDGYFHKLD
+338 FYTMMDGYFHKLD
-351 ALGAVLVL
+351 ALGVVLVL
-359 TADHGMNAKHNDAGD
+359 TADHGMNAKHTAEGD
-374 PDAIYLQDF
+374 PDVIYLQDVL
-383 IDEWD
+383 DGWRNE
-388 LGGQNG
+388 GAAE
-394 DGTARVVL
+394 GTARVVL

-422 LSDGADADNIA
+422 LSDGADADDIA
-433 GRLRDLDGI
+433 SRLRDLDGI

-513 PAARRLRNFDAFDVA
+513 DPGRRLRNFDAFDLG
-528 LNYAR
+528 LNFAR

>member
-1 MVHAVRLQPGVHELA
+1 MTDTSETVTVNGRDYAWPKQPVVVVCIDGSEPDYIERAVADGAMPFLSEA
-16 LHVLG
+16 LKTG
-21 ELTERLA
+21 
-28 TPEGDAFGFDQ
+28 
-39 LAQLGDQLTQEATSV
+39 
-54 DVGDMP
+54 
-60 ANFCGQILWLSAMLS
+60 S
-75 DEDVEGIGFLD
+75 DL
-86 RRDGLALVV
+86 
-95 LDKLE
+95 
-100 LEDGGLVELADK
+100 
-112 RGDGFF
+112 RGD
-118 PCQPRSARAPLAHDY
+118 
-133 LEGGGS
+133 
-139 EWPDDDGLD
+139 
-148 NAVFCDARGEFFE
+148 
-161 RILAEGT
+161 
-168 NRLADC
+168 C
-174 VIPSFTNPN
+174 VVPSFTNPN
-183 NMSIVTGTP
+183 NISIVTGVP
-192 PNVHGIAANFFHD
+192 PAVHGIGANFFFD
-205 RDSGEDVMTNTPKF
+205 RDSGEDVMMGNPKF
-219 LWVDT
+219 MRAGT
-224 IFKAV
+224 IYKAF
-229 FDAGGK
+229 FDAGAK

-359 TADHGMNAKHNDAGD
+359 TADHGMNAKHTAEGD
-374 PDAIYLQDF
+374 PDVIYLQDVL
-383 IDEWD
+383 DGWRNE
-388 LGGQNG
+388 GAAE
-394 DGTARVVL
+394 GTARVVL

-422 LSDGADADNIA
+422 LSDGADADDIA

-513 PAARRLRNFDAFDVA
+513 DPGRRLRNFDAFDLG
-528 LNYAR
+528 LNFAR

>member
-1 MVHAVRLQPGVHELA
+1 M
-16 LHVLG
+16 
-21 ELTERLA
+21 TD
-28 TPEGDAFGFDQ
+28 TPETVTVNGRDYAWPKQPVVVVCIDGSEPDYIERAVADGAMPF
-39 LAQLGDQLTQEATSV
+39 LSEALKT
-54 DVGDMP
+54 G
-60 ANFCGQILWLSAMLS
+60 S
-75 DEDVEGIGFLD
+75 DL
-86 RRDGLALVV
+86 
-95 LDKLE
+95 
-100 LEDGGLVELADK
+100 
-112 RGDGFF
+112 RGD
-118 PCQPRSARAPLAHDY
+118 
-133 LEGGGS
+133 
-139 EWPDDDGLD
+139 
-148 NAVFCDARGEFFE
+148 
-161 RILAEGT
+161 
-168 NRLADC
+168 C
-174 VIPSFTNPN
+174 VVPSFTNPN
-183 NMSIVTGTP
+183 NISIVTGVP
-192 PNVHGIAANFFHD
+192 PSVHGIGANFFFD
-205 RDSGEDVMTNTPKF
+205 RDSGEDVMMGNPKF
-219 LWVDT
+219 MRAGT
-224 IFKAV
+224 IYKAF
-229 FDAGGK
+229 FDAGAK

-249 RHGLDFSTGRAICFS
+249 RHGLNFSTGRAICFS

-359 TADHGMNAKHNDAGD
+359 TADHGMNAKHTAEGD
-374 PDAIYLQDF
+374 PDVIYLQDVL
-383 IDEWD
+383 DGWRNE
-388 LGGQNG
+388 GAAE
-394 DGTARVVL
+394 GTARVVL

-422 LSDGADADNIA
+422 LSDGADADDIA

-513 PAARRLRNFDAFDVA
+513 DPGRRLRNFDAFDLG
-528 LNYAR
+528 LNFAR